1 MNNGLF
7 TEANGNLTKEQV
19 SSIAKRGGQL
29 NSAEKSAEEKLYLV
43 MIKYNEDSD
52 ISTIC
57 DRFSEYYGHD
67 MKITDSAVM
76 CIGRKEMC
84 ENILEILTVDTDLT
98 IDIKKSLVFV
108 EGVSIINSI
117 SLYRFLDL
125 CDHSYPDIQIKD
137 LIDCYLIENENEE
150 VDEEPQAIIDTQA
163 TGMGN
168 NCGTMLLGGD

>member
-7 TEANGNLTKEQV
+7 TEANGNLTREQV

-29 NSAEKSAEEKLYLV
+29 NSNEKSAEEKLYLV
-43 MIKYNEDSD
+43 MLKYNEESD

-67 MKITDSAVM
+67 MKITDSALM

-98 IDIKKSLVFV
+98 IDIRKSLVFV

-137 LIDCYLIENENEE
+137 LIDCYLIEDEDEVNE
-150 VDEEPQAIIDTQA
+150 DEEPQATDTQA

-168 NCGTMLLGGD
+168 NCGTLLGGN

>member
-7 TEANGNLTKEQV
+7 TEANGSLTKEQV

-43 MIKYNEDSD
+43 VIKYNEDSD
-52 ISTIC
+52 ISTLC

-67 MKITDSAVM
+67 MKLTDSAIL

-84 ENILEILTVDTDLT
+84 ENILEILTVDTEYL

-125 CDHSYPDIQIKD
+125 CDNSYPDIQIKD
-137 LIDCYLIENENEE
+137 LIDSYLIKDEE
-150 VDEEPQAIIDTQA
+150 DSEDEEPQATIDTQA

-168 NCGTMLLGGD
+168 NCGTILLGGD